1 MVGPLKKI
9 LVPTDGSKG
18 SESVFPAIMPLVRAF
33 DPEVALLYV
42 FEHPES
48 VFVPP
53 EEVSSA
59 CRALRTAHV
68 NASLELRDGKPA
80 EEILRLARAR
90 NVDLI
95 AMSTQGRGGLVRF
108 IAGSVAEE
116 VLRHTDIPMLLT
128 RPDVP
133 VKPWKHIAVALDGS
147 DRAEEILPD
156 VVRLA
161 RTLRATV
168 EVIEVEFPSIA
179 GVAGEVAIPLPTV
192 DPMPY
197 LNGVVAR
204 LQSQGVEASAVA
216 LEGSASGELL
226 KQVRSSGA
234 ALLCMTTHGRSGLS
248 RLLLGSVA
256 EEIVRKAPCPV
267 LLRRTVESLPVTA
280 DLLTRGTT
288 AF

>member
-1 MVGPLKKI
+1 
-9 LVPTDGSKG
+9 
-18 SESVFPAIMPLVRAF
+18 MPLVRAF

-42 FEHPES
+42 FERPES
-48 VFVPP
+48 ECVPP

-133 VKPWKHIAVALDGS
+133 VKPWKRIAVALDGS

-197 LNGVVAR
+197 LKGVVAR

-288 AF
+288 AY